1 MNKTHWLANPN
12 KQYLGHQDLPNGD
25 DITVTIKS
33 AAWEAVTNPKL
44 NTSEEK
50 RVVRFVEDI
59 KPFICNETNAASI
72 MKVTKCKFMEET
84 HDKQIVFFVSSTK
97 VKGQTV
103 DCLRIR
109 DVAPKPK
116 ETLTPDHPK
125 WETAKQKVKDGA
137 DIATIRKY
145 YNISE
150 EDFLSLISK

>member
-1 MNKTHWLANPN
+1 MTHWLANPN
-12 KQYLGHQDLPNGD
+12 KNYLWHQDLPNGE

-33 AAWEAVTNPKL
+33 AQWEIVENPKL
-44 NTSEEK
+44 HTKEEK
-50 RVVRFVEDI
+50 RVVRFVEENV

-72 MKVTKCKFMEET
+72 MKVTGCRFMEET
-84 HDKQIVFFVSSTK
+84 HDKRIQFFVASTK

-109 DVAPKPK
+109 DVAPKAK
-116 ETLTPDHPK
+116 ETLTPTHPK

-145 YNISE
+145 YDISE

>member
-1 MNKTHWLANPN
+1 MTKTHWLQNPN
-12 KQYLGHQDLPNGD
+12 KNYLWHQDLPWGD

-33 AAWEAVTNPKL
+33 AQWEIVENPKL
-44 NTSEEK
+44 HTKEEK

-72 MKVTKCKFMEET
+72 MKVTGCRFMEET

-116 ETLTPDHPK
+116 DTLTPEHSK
-125 WETAKQKVKDGA
+125 WSVAQQKKKEW
-137 DIATIRKY
+137 ATIEQIRKY
-145 YNISE
+145 YNITE
-150 EDFLSLISK
+150 ANFNLL